1 MPANHKFNQEHL
13 LTLIGRQVEYMQQQ
27 CEIIELLDGCEFV
40 LQVLKD
46 DTNIQATQYGE
57 GHRAV
62 PVTYILPVFDG
73 EGDLHAELISAG
85 LDKLLT
91 D

>member
-1 MPANHKFNQEHL
+1 MPANPKFSHERL
-13 LTLIGRQVEYMQQQ
+13 LTLIGRQVEYMQQK
-27 CEIIELLDGCEFV
+27 CEIIELLDDCEFV
-40 LQVLKD
+40 LQVLKN
-46 DTNIQATQYGE
+46 DTSIQATQYGE

-62 PVTYILPVFDG
+62 PVTYTLAVFDG
-73 EGDLHAELISAG
+73 EGDLHPELVAAG